1 MGNSSASRHHLNLV
15 SGVVASLYVISL
27 WDKCNARLNACTQVV
42 LCTTIAFHGT
52 HAIGRGDF
60 ANRILMKYDVAAV
73 FLSGFVL
80 LFESPSEHVGFAS
93 FVMAFTT
100 CAWLATWISPFRG
113 LPFNIV
119 ATLIHLVGVALNV
132 YMRNRM
138 LCTFTPPSPAGSP
151 VQQALAQAI
160 GP

>member
-27 WDKCNARLNACTQVV
+27 WDKCNAKLNACTQVV
-42 LCTTIAFHGT
+42 LCTTIAFHGG
-52 HAIGRGDF
+52 HAIGCGDF

-73 FLSGFVL
+73 FMSGFVL
-80 LFESPSEHVGFAS
+80 LVECPSEHIRFVFC
-93 FVMAFTT
+93 VMASTT
-100 CAWLATWISPFRG
+100 CAWLATWMKPFRG

-138 LCTFTPPSPAGSP
+138 CTFTPPNPDDSP
-151 VQQALAQAI
+151 VRRALDLGR